1 MAVIENLMEDI
12 AAKLRRDPYEIRT
25 QNCYGDAKRSHP
37 LRSKSREPVAQ
48 ILNQIHESSDYQA
61 RLENIRQHNE
71 TSLTHLRGISLTP
84 MKFGISFTAT
94 FLIRRMHYQYSKDES
109 VQVST
114 GGTEMGQGLTVKI
127 RQIVAEELGVPSEQ
141 VKYMTTS
148 TEKNHNTSPTAA
160 SAGTD
165 LNGMAAANACQV
177 IRSVWLTLLQ
187 NFSKIPNLDFLNP
200 QKLLNF

>member
-1 MAVIENLMEDI
+1 
-12 AAKLRRDPYEIRT
+12 
-25 QNCYGDAKRSHP
+25 
-37 LRSKSREPVAQ
+37 
-48 ILNQIHESSDYQA
+48 
-61 RLENIRQHNE
+61 
-71 TSLTHLRGISLTP
+71 

-94 FLIRRMHYQYSKDES
+94 FLNQANALINILKDGS

-165 LNGMAAANACQV
+165 LNGMAAANACQA
-177 IRSVWLTLLQ
+177 IRSVWLTLPQ
-187 NFSKIPNLDFLNP
+187 NFSKIPKLDFLNL
-200 QKLLNF
+200 QKLLNFRREKFGIGGALRKNNLW